1 MSANAMYFDPI
12 AQQRNAVTAATIEQA
27 RQQRAAARAQSPV
40 MPSAASNDVFI
51 IVDGGAG
58 ECPASPSL
66 APHSPQPVALP
77 QSPVMVAAPPPPPS
91 VAGAYIPQ
99 SPVAGP
105 YVPMSPYASYAP
117 AYAPYMAAPPPAAA
131 AGPYYAPAI
140 AAAAAAASAQGA
152 DAARVAGVVTECRPD
167 ARSRSCVWP
176 WIILLVVLALLAVL
190 AWRYFAH
197 HGGSMGSHH
206 DHHHHHDHQQK
217 QRGDGFYPDGE
228 NAERRET
235 VRSVLTTAPPAS
247 WTRLMER
254 TNYMD

>member
-1 MSANAMYFDPI
+1 MSANAMYFDPV

-58 ECPASPSL
+58 ECPASPAM
-66 APHSPQPVALP
+66 APHSPQPVSLP
-77 QSPVMVAAPPPPPS
+77 QSPVMVAAPPPS

-99 SPVAGP
+99 SPVAAP
-105 YVPMSPYASYAP
+105 YVPMSPYAGYAP
-117 AYAPYMAAPPPAAA
+117 AYAPYMGAPAAA

-152 DAARVAGVVTECRPD
+152 DAARVAGVVAECRPD

-190 AWRYFAH
+190 AWRYFAQ
-197 HGGSMGSHH
+197 HGGGMGSHH
-206 DHHHHHDHQQK
+206 QQQQK
-217 QRGDGFYPDGE
+217 QRGDGFCPDGE

-247 WTRLMER
+247 WTRLVER
-254 TNYMD
+254 ANYMD